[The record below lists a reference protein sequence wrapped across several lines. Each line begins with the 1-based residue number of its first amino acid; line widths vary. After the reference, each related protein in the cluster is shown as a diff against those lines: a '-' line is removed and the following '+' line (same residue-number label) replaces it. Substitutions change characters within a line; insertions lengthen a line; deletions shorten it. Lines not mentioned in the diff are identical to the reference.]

1 MTITQTAAPTGTAV
15 TITGTV
21 RTPLTLVRR
30 IPDRRARVGFRVD
43 TDEGP
48 YNVHASGALAELLRL
63 TTNRGDRVIV
73 HAPAQRSAT
82 PNRPSPIS
90 KPTASNSTST
100 DPRRG

>member
-1 MTITQTAAPTGTAV
+1 MTINQTAAPTGTAV

-43 TDEGP
+43 TDDGP

-73 HAPAQRSAT
+73 HAPCAT
-82 PNRPSPIS
+82 FSHPEQTVPDLEADSVEL
-90 KPTASNSTST
+90 
-100 DPRRG
+100 DLH